1 MRVLAIYKSNK
12 VVKEGAGAD
21 SKTAGPAKTHL
32 FKGGTYTTLTP
43 SEEAEEVEEPAVAGG
58 ENAPAAPPQ
67 ETRHGA
73 HPQTAPQ
80 ARPEEPMVEEII
92 EEPLPPPPP
101 PPPQID
107 KEIIEE
113 AEKNAEEIIKK
124 ARAEAKKLI
133 EETKLYSQSAFSQAE
148 RDGMVQGKE
157 KGFEA
162 GREEMANLIK
172 EAKNVLEQSKRER
185 ELVIRSI
192 EPEIA
197 KLSIRIAEKIIQTQ
211 VEINQDIVIN
221 MIRAALDKVKQR
233 DEVVIKVN
241 QEDYD
246 YVREKKDVFAC
257 MVEGLKSMEILVDP
271 GVERGG
277 CIIETN
283 LGNVDARISTQIQTV
298 QLAFEKVTKEAEGNA
313 EPGGVQD

>member
-1 MRVLAIYKSNK
+1 MS
-12 VVKEGAGAD
+12 GAPAAP
-21 SKTAGPAKTHL
+21 SAPSAAGTPRKHGL
-32 FKGGTYTTLTP
+32 YKGGTYTTFTP
-43 SEEAEEVEEPAVAGG
+43 PEETAAEPQGEPQTPAAEVPGPPPAAPQETQKAQEPVEEP
-58 ENAPAAPPQ
+58 
-67 ETRHGA
+67 
-73 HPQTAPQ
+73 
-80 ARPEEPMVEEII
+80 VEELVVEDII
-92 EEPLPPPPP
+92 EEPVPPPP

-113 AEKNAEEIIKK
+113 AERNAEEIIKK

-133 EETKLYSQSAFSQAE
+133 EETKLYSQSAFAQAE
-148 RDGMVQGKE
+148 RDGFGQGKE

-162 GREEMANLIK
+162 GREDMGNLIK
-172 EAKNVLEQSKRER
+172 EAKNVLEQAKQAR
-185 ELVIRSI
+185 ELVIRAI
-192 EPEIA
+192 EPEVA

-221 MIRAALDKVKQR
+221 MIRSALDKVKQR
-233 DEVVIKVN
+233 EEVLIKVS
-241 QEDYD
+241 QEDYE

-257 MVEGLKSMEILVDP
+257 MVEGLKTMDIVVDP

-298 QLAFEKVTKEAEGNA
+298 QLAFEKVQKEGQADAESG
-313 EPGGVQD
+313 